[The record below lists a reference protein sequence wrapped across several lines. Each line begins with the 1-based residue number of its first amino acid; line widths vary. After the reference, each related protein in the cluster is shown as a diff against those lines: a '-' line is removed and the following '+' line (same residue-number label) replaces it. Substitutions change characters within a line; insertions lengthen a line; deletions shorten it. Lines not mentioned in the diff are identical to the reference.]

1 MDHLAIGQGEVE
13 DPNPGQQG
21 LKPELERHRV
31 LGTEW
36 LRTRIQD
43 NKD

>member
-1 MDHLAIGQGEVE
+1 MRRELTDAVVE

-21 LKPELERHRV
+21 LKPIGQGEIRQTV
-31 LGTEW
+31 LM